1 MVSLELLIPRTW
13 YKLPS
18 TYEELTTTLYMS
30 NVNTVPNSQAET
42 AHKSLVW

>member
-1 MVSLELLIPRTW
+1 MVSLGLLILRSW
-13 YKLPS
+13 YQTPS

-42 AHKSLVW
+42 AHKSWVW